1 LGAAIVA
8 ALFMAGCAQKSPTI
22 ARVEGSEPQRLSFG
36 NPQAVQKAFTDKMKL
51 CWFNGP
57 GAPLAGYRFEAT
69 AAVLDSGDGQAPME
83 QIVIRDGGGGAAVF
97 VVQFN
102 AFNENT
108 LISTRSQGFPP
119 QVAARMKLDVE
130 TWVLERDGCA
140 GDENVDLKNAGAPAN
155 AQAARSSGWW

>member
-1 LGAAIVA
+1 MAA
-8 ALFMAGCAQKSPTI
+8 ALFTAGCAQKSPTI
-22 ARVEGSEPQRLSFG
+22 ARIEGAEPQRLSFG

-57 GAPLAGYRFEAT
+57 AAPLAGYRFEAA

-83 QIVIRDGGGGAAVF
+83 QIVIRDARGTAVF

-108 LISTRSQGFPP
+108 LISTRSQGVPP
-119 QVAARMKLDVE
+119 QIAARMKLDVE
-130 TWVLERDGCA
+130 TWVLERDDCA
-140 GDENVDLKNAGAPAN
+140 QDENVDLKNGGASADAPAT
-155 AQAARSSGWW
+155 QRPRWW